1 MIRCSSVSRVSF
13 GAALLGIIVLPCI
26 VSAQRP
32 RGDVADIRA
41 ERVSGDANVASVLG
55 ITITLS
61 ANARDTLGALVA
73 SVAPGSPAEHA
84 GIDQGNR
91 IADINGIA
99 LNVDAAD
106 VRQPDAE
113 SVVQRRL
120 SRAVRGLAPG
130 SDVSMRVFAAGR
142 YRTVHLTLPG
152 TPAFES
158 AKVTIVTRDTQPAAP
173 TLSGVVDGIGQLRSQ
188 LRQLARSENAGISPD
203 SLDDA
208 DQQLAMLQRQLRDA
222 ASRQQRASAFPS
234 VQDESGS
241 SSGGDALV
249 GNGLHLA
256 PVNEALADYF
266 GDEAVGGLLVV
277 EADASWAPL
286 RKGDVIL
293 RVNGT
298 RPDAGRLRQSYAT
311 RRVVRVEILRRQRT
325 MTVTIQSPA

>member
-1 MIRCSSVSRVSF
+1 MIRCSSLSRVSF
-13 GAALLGIIVLPCI
+13 GAALLGIIVLPCMA
-26 VSAQRP
+26 SAQRP
-32 RGDVADIRA
+32 RGEIADIRA

-61 ANARDTLGALVA
+61 SNARDTLGALVA

-99 LNVDAAD
+99 LSVDAAD

-113 SVVQRRL
+113 AVVQRRL

-142 YRTVHLTLPG
+142 YKTVHLTLPG

-158 AKVTIVTRDTQPAAP
+158 AKVTLVTRDTQPAAV
-173 TLSGVVDGIGQLRSQ
+173 TLSSVVDGIGQLRNQ

-208 DQQLAMLQRQLRDA
+208 DQQLGMLQRQLRDA
-222 ASRQQRASAFPS
+222 ASRQQRASAFPT
-234 VQDESGS
+234 VQDEGGSGN
-241 SSGGDALV
+241 DALV

-298 RPDAGRLRQSYAT
+298 RPDAGRLRQAYAT

-325 MTVTIQSPA
+325 MTVTIQSQE